1 VKPRAM
7 WIFYTY
13 TVWIA
18 VCLLS
23 FATSTLLGF
32 ITVALGIALRLLET
46 AVAILRE
53 LLVET
58 RQTRLELRAQRL
70 TPRDDPRD

>member
-1 VKPRAM
+1 M
-7 WIFYTY
+7 WVFYLIW
-13 TVWIA
+13 VA

-32 ITVALGIALRLLET
+32 VTVAFGIALRLLEI
-46 AVAILRE
+46 AVTLLRD
-53 LLVET
+53 LLHET
-58 RQTRLELRAQRL
+58 RHTRLELRAARL